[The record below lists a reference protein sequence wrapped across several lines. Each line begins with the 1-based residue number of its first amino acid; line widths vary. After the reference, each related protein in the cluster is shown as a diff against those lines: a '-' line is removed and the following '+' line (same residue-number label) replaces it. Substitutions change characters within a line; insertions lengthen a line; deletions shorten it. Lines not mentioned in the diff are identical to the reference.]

1 MSSSDTRALIDS
13 AIEHVWRDVPA
24 LRQLNLIVR
33 LELPARHDEAV
44 WRVKLPEKEI
54 KRDPAGDA
62 RVDISVQRV
71 FFNALAGDP
80 KASIRDWVEAYD
92 HGHVNVAGDSSV
104 VKLVGAVIQRQLGR
118 AGASGLRGGGARPDR
133 A

>member
-1 MSSSDTRALIDS
+1 MSSGDTRTLIDA
-13 AIEHVWRDVPA
+13 AIEQVWRDVPA
-24 LRQLNLIVR
+24 LRPLNIVIR

-54 KRDPAGDA
+54 GRDPAPDA
-62 RVDISVQRV
+62 RVDVSIQRV

-92 HGHVNVAGDSSV
+92 HGQVKVSGEPAV
-104 VKLVGAVIQRQLGR
+104 VKLIGNVIERQLAR
-118 AGASGLRGGGARPDR
+118 AR
-133 A
+133 